1 MTRPMPE
8 PPECTC
14 MSRGNFC
21 WTCVDTIGYDPEE
34 ECPSC
39 PVHAVPTKRLTTYR
53 KCSEP
58 KRLTDAECAAHRWQA
73 ASTLG
78 LALYAPAEVL
88 GVDIPEDGNM
98 YSWER
103 PDAEPLNRAYD
114 AWHRFATHPHALE
127 ES

>member
-1 MTRPMPE
+1 MTRPMPG
-8 PPECTC
+8 PPEDWWYCTPPH
-14 MSRGNFC
+14 GEPGL
-21 WTCVDTIGYDPEE
+21 WTSDMDPAEYM
-34 ECPSC
+34 PFT
-39 PVHAVPTKRLTTYR
+39 HLQH
-53 KCSEP
+53 

-103 PDAEPLNRAYD
+103 PAAEPLNRAYD
-114 AWHRFATHPHALE
+114 TWHRFATRPHALE

>member
-1 MTRPMPE
+1 MTRPMPG

-58 KRLTDAECAAHRWQA
+58 KRLTDVECAAEYWREQA
-73 ASTLG
+73 EWWGGMHQKGPT
-78 LALYAPAEVL
+78 AE
-88 GVDIPEDGNM
+88 GVDIRRAVI
-98 YSWER
+98 WE
-103 PDAEPLNRAYD
+103 
-114 AWHRFATHPHALE
+114 RFATHPHALE